1 MNIAFFQKP
10 SRYIGSE
17 VNIIRKDAPIKIA
30 LCFPDTYEIGMSHLG
45 LKILYSIINDIPN
58 ASAERV
64 FAPWID
70 YEGYLRKN
78 GSLLTSLE
86 NKRPLKDFD
95 ILGFSLQYEL
105 SYTNVLNML
114 ELGGI
119 PLRAEDRD
127 DSHPLVIAGG
137 PCTTNPAPLSPFID
151 AFVIGDGE
159 DVIREII
166 DLYSRVKGQGSRG
179 KREELLK
186 ELSML
191 EGVYVPSVH
200 SNGHKIKRRIVE
212 DLNSA
217 PFPVK
222 PVVPFSQVI
231 HDRAVIEIA
240 RGCTRGC
247 RFCHAGMI
255 YRPLRERSLEKTLEI
270 AQKTILNTGYEEI
283 SFTSLS
289 AGDYSSLL
297 PLIREFNSRF
307 SCQNISTS
315 LPSLRVGSINRDIL
329 EEIKSVR
336 KTGFTIAPEAGT
348 KKLRDII
355 NKGMDEADYEEAL
368 EKLFSAGWDKIK
380 LYFMVGL
387 PTETDEDIEG
397 IIRMAEYAYKKGKSI
412 TGSKVTINAGV
423 SAFVPKPHTPF
434 QWIGQ
439 TPFDELRRR
448 QDYLRRTLKKKGI
461 NFKGQHVETSLLE
474 AVLSR
479 GDKTAASLIETAWRS
494 GARFDGW
501 SEVFNFDIW
510 QKAAGET
517 GVNLMEYA
525 SRSLN
530 VNAELPW
537 DNIDTGITKKFLIKE
552 FQNALKAEATA
563 DCKLTCHG
571 CGLGC
576 KDSNKS
582 QVTSNELENNS
593 KLKIQNSKLGPTLSA
608 IHQPLKIRVTF
619 SKTGTLRY
627 LSHLEVSRAILRA
640 LRRAE
645 IPLSYSGGFHPHPKV
660 SFGPAL
666 PVGVEGLNE
675 YFDMET
681 HQLLEI
687 STILEK
693 INSTMP
699 EGLMIVK
706 TERIPYTKKIAD
718 ETANRYRYE
727 ITINDDMKGT
737 VSKIDFRLLHDFI
750 QSSEHLMSRDG
761 KIIDIRQM
769 VEEAKLEKNKLSL
782 LLKDTDKAKVRLY
795 EILGEMFKLPAE
807 RLYELNIKRTDIA
820 AVNTNTGSE
829 PITANNW

>member
-1 MNIAFFQKP
+1 
-10 SRYIGSE
+10 
-17 VNIIRKDAPIKIA
+17 
-30 LCFPDTYEIGMSHLG
+30 
-45 LKILYSIINDIPN
+45 
-58 ASAERV
+58 
-64 FAPWID
+64 
-70 YEGYLRKN
+70 
-78 GSLLTSLE
+78 
-86 NKRPLKDFD
+86 
-95 ILGFSLQYEL
+95 
-105 SYTNVLNML
+105 ML
-114 ELGGI
+114 ELGGV
-119 PLRAEDRD
+119 PLKAEDRD

-137 PCTTNPAPLSPFID
+137 PCTTNPAPLLMFID

-159 DVIREII
+159 EVIKEII
-166 DLYSRVKGQGSRG
+166 DMYSRVKGQGSRG
-179 KREELLK
+179 KREKLLR
-186 ELSML
+186 ELSGL
-191 EGVYVPSVH
+191 EGIYVPSVH
-200 SNGHKIKRRIVE
+200 SSSHKIKKRIIE
-212 DLNSA
+212 DLNNA
-217 PFPVK
+217 PFPTS

-307 SCQNISTS
+307 SCRNISTS

-329 EEIKSVR
+329 EEIKSVK

-348 KKLRDII
+348 KRLRDII

-397 IIRMAEYAYKKGKSI
+397 IIRMAEYAYKKGRSI

-434 QWIGQ
+434 QWLGQ

-510 QKAAGET
+510 QKAAEKT
-517 GVNLMEYA
+517 GINLMEYA
-525 SRSLN
+525 SRTLD

-537 DNIDTGITKKFLIKE
+537 DNIDTGITKKFLIRE

-563 DCKLTCHG
+563 DCRFTCHG

-576 KDSNKS
+576 KGSNEE
-582 QVTSNELENNS
+582 QVTSHKKEVTSYELRVASKENSSNS
-593 KLKIQNSKLGPTLSA
+593 LLKTCHSSLPLDSSLVTRHSSLKIK
-608 IHQPLKIRVTF
+608 VWF
-619 SKTGTLRY
+619 SKTGILRY
-627 LSHLEVSRAILRA
+627 LSHLEIVRAMLRA

-675 YFDMET
+675 YFDMEAYPP
-681 HQLLEI
+681 LDI
-687 STILEK
+687 SSIPEK
-693 INSTMP
+693 INPVMP
-699 EGLMIVK
+699 EGLKIIKAEEILHTSKITDEMI
-706 TERIPYTKKIAD
+706 TKYK
-718 ETANRYRYE
+718 YE
-727 ITINDDMKGT
+727 ITVNDRMEE
-737 VSKIDFRLLHDFI
+737 SAPKIDFGLLHDFI
-750 QSSEHLMSRDG
+750 QSAEHLISRDG

-769 VEEAKLEKNKLSL
+769 VEEAKIEDNKLSL
-782 LLKDTDKAKVRLY
+782 LLRDTDKAKVRLY
-795 EILGEMFKLPAE
+795 EVIGGIFKLPTE
-807 RLYELNIKRTDIA
+807 RLYELNIKRTDI
-820 AVNTNTGSE
+820 VIPVQDRIWELNTS
-829 PITANNW
+829 